1 MRVQTKQEGELAIHD
16 ELQSSANCEQQPARV
31 APPVQRRPHRILC

>member
-16 ELQSSANCEQQPARV
+16 ELQSSANYEKNN
-31 APPVQRRPHRILC
+31 QRG